1 MITERGQGH
10 MFTCLE
16 AIVLTDHPLVQLVRR
31 RQCCCWVDGQSRTSI
46 GRVLVDK
53 IGLGGEARTGVRN
66 DFRL

>member
-10 MFTCLE
+10 MFTSLE

-46 GRVLVDK
+46 G
-53 IGLGGEARTGVRN
+53 
-66 DFRL
+66 